1 MKKLVSIM
9 LAILM
14 SFSTLC
20 NATVV
25 EAISESMPFN
35 KPSISFETAAGSPRE
50 VVTVPIVISNNPGII
65 FAAFKINYSPEIIL
79 KSVNDSHLLEG
90 FSFIEE
96 SNTILITNFVSDDVS
111 KSNVGNGVIAEAV
124 FEIPQDILPGEYSI
138 SIECSDEGSLNLNAE
153 EITFECVSGMIK
165 VDDVTLE
172 KDTGFD
178 DEIADGDVGL
188 SDEAVSENLIPMSAD
203 IMPISTELTSADGRF
218 NYTVSGINA
227 TITKYLGTESD
238 LVVPETIDDYVVYGI
253 GNKAFGYCEFL
264 SSIILPQSV
273 KRIEDEAFTNCSSLS
288 SIDLGGATYLGYD
301 LFIGCPL
308 LTTLTIPKSVKEAN
322 YWYNPY
328 GGFNHTP
335 LNGSSITD
343 VIFEPGIANIPDYIC
358 YEASNL
364 KSVTIPEGE
373 KSLEGYYIG
382 NYAFAK
388 TSLSEITIPESVTW
402 IGQDAFYNTILTD
415 VTIPDNV
422 EIIAAG
428 AFSSC
433 KYLTNVHLGNNVTT
447 IDSEVFYG
455 CIRLETIEFNDKI
468 STIGS
473 NAFNGCSSISSIVLP
488 QSVKR
493 IEDEAFTNC
502 SSLSSIDLG
511 GATFLGW
518 WLFEGCPLLT
528 SVTVPK
534 SVTSIGQP
542 VTGYRSPF
550 ERSNI
555 SEVIFEEDTVNIPKY
570 MCYGCKTLLSV
581 FIPVTV
587 ESIGSYA
594 FHNCE
599 LLKDIYYEG
608 IDEFYW
614 KQIYIENYNEPLQT
628 ATIHYNSKSPIN
640 QIPTF
645 ENFNIATYRANRLVN
660 PSYPDYVDSR
670 AVRDELSK
678 ETPSSIIVKALQDS
692 GFDEGFE
699 LWNGVQTA
707 FDSIND
713 PTKLEGYVLKPRD
726 MYMAIIV
733 NAVEK
738 DSTVDYGEVEKAKVT
753 RSISKYMSAVDSMA
767 KAEFQMDI
775 ISNTDNYRNLTS
787 EQKEALYAFTMD
799 WFKHETPIWSG
810 AQKLMS
816 TLSNILDLA
825 ASVGDCYTYAAN
837 CFTFINTTESMKSVL
852 RELYSDSLQNGN
864 SHMQSALSECIDIIN
879 SSKEEAIL
887 KIIDGEISLAGWG
900 ASKFLIKEFLWK
912 EVMKE
917 VYSLCPAM
925 AVLMVAFK
933 ASTAVSNALFKTDEL
948 SSQYLQLQMVLDM
961 ERVSDIT
968 YSRLYNKFLGDRTT
982 ENAET
987 LLSALDMQ
995 FALRA
1000 EDCVSASK
1008 MVSIVND
1015 SMLHKIMSWF
1025 SKNNLDDTLEG
1036 IKFYLNSYNDT
1047 QIVSGIAWIEELEQ
1061 DYPETPLFRT
1071 YSNSKDDIMSKIEAK
1086 QEHIAACPVDVYVYD
1101 ESNNLVA
1108 YVEGNRVHCEDD
1120 NITIA
1125 IVDDTK
1131 YVKTYGDQIYRIE
1144 YAGYGAGTMDVT
1156 IHEFDESGNTVR
1168 DVNYYGV
1175 PVDSNT
1181 SYNIYANDENL
1192 KEDAYSL
1199 TNTSTGEVVD
1209 EQYDSLKDRTEDNI
1223 FTAEIWSGNMIYK
1236 GNICFSENLS
1246 KGESVEI
1253 HAFVPENY
1261 TFVKWEASNGKDIFG
1276 DSTDPNTTFIMPGE
1290 DIVVR
1295 AIMSSQSY
1303 DITPPT
1309 GVSLDKDK
1317 ITVKVGEAVQLIH
1330 TITPENATEKAVVW
1344 ISDSP
1349 EIATV
1354 DQEGNVTAIA
1364 AGKAIISVSTFDGNC
1379 TATCEVTVV
1388 GGTLGDVNGDCA
1400 VTLDDAILTLKFA
1413 MNVDLGD
1420 ANFIERAADVSG
1432 NDGSITL
1439 DDAIAILKIAMNV
1452 SV

>member
-1 MKKLVSIM
+1 MKKLLSIM

-35 KPSISFETAAGSPRE
+35 KPSISFETAAGSPGE

-111 KSNVGNGVIAEAV
+111 KSNVGNGIIAEAI
-124 FEIPQDILPGEYSI
+124 FEISQDILPGEYSL
-138 SIECSDEGSLNLNAE
+138 SIECSDEGPLDLNAE
-153 EITFECVSGMIK
+153 EITFECVSSIIK
-165 VDDVTLE
+165 VSEVIYDVALE

-178 DEIADGDVGL
+178 DEIADSDVGL
-188 SDEAVSENLIPMSAD
+188 SDEAVSEDLLPLSAD
-203 IMPISTELTSADGRF
+203 IMPLSTELTSADGRF

-227 TITKYLGTESD
+227 TITKYLGTESN
-238 LVVPETIDDYVVYGI
+238 LVVPENIDDYIVYGI
-253 GNKAFGYCEFL
+253 GSNAFSNCEFL
-264 SSIILPQSV
+264 SSIVLPQSV
-273 KRIEDEAFTNCSSLS
+273 KTIGSSAFRNCSSLS
-288 SIDLGGATYLGYD
+288 SIDLGGA
-301 LFIGCPL
+301 
-308 LTTLTIPKSVKEAN
+308 
-322 YWYNPY
+322 
-328 GGFNHTP
+328 
-335 LNGSSITD
+335 
-343 VIFEPGIANIPDYIC
+343 
-358 YEASNL
+358 
-364 KSVTIPEGE
+364 
-373 KSLEGYYIG
+373 
-382 NYAFAK
+382 
-388 TSLSEITIPESVTW
+388 
-402 IGQDAFYNTILTD
+402 
-415 VTIPDNV
+415 
-422 EIIAAG
+422 
-428 AFSSC
+428 
-433 KYLTNVHLGNNVTT
+433 
-447 IDSEVFYG
+447 
-455 CIRLETIEFNDKI
+455 
-468 STIGS
+468 
-473 NAFNGCSSISSIVLP
+473 
-488 QSVKR
+488 
-493 IEDEAFTNC
+493 
-502 SSLSSIDLG
+502 SSLSWG
-511 GATFLGW
+511 
-518 WLFEGCPLLT
+518 LFAGCPLLT
-528 SVTVPK
+528 SITIPK
-534 SVTSIGQP
+534 SVESASSNSSGEGPLGGSSI
-542 VTGYRSPF
+542 T
-550 ERSNI
+550 
-555 SEVIFEEDTVNIPKY
+555 EVIFEEDIVNIPCKI
-570 MCYGCKTLLSV
+570 CYGCETLMSV
-581 FIPVTV
+581 FVPITV

-628 ATIHYNSKSPIN
+628 ATIHYDSKSPIN

-660 PSYPDYVDSR
+660 PNYYADSKN
-670 AVRDELSK
+670 VRDELSK
-678 ETPSSIIVKALQDS
+678 ETPSSIIAKALQDS
-692 GFDEGFE
+692 GFDEGVE

-713 PTKLEGYVLKPRD
+713 PTKLKGYVLKPRD

-1061 DYPETPLFRT
+1061 DYPETPLFKT

-1144 YAGYGAGTMDVT
+1144 YAGYDAGTMDVT

-1181 SYNIYANDENL
+1181 SYDIYANDENL

-1379 TATCEVTVV
+1379 TAT
-1388 GGTLGDVNGDCA
+1388 
-1400 VTLDDAILTLKFA
+1400 
-1413 MNVDLGD
+1413 
-1420 ANFIERAADVSG
+1420 
-1432 NDGSITL
+1432 
-1439 DDAIAILKIAMNV
+1439 
-1452 SV
+1452 